1 MLETLAWKDI
11 FGAEK
16 PNILDFGQII
26 FAKPQKTFFFYFN
39 RFDQKCPSCSHP
51 YKFPAQAISPALSR
65 FYCDVK
71 PGENTFHI
79 FKYFHCFKCFHF
91 FFITYWIKLHFNVVV
106 DNGTDDDSPDYD
118 DGDDDGGDDDGGGD
132 DGGGDL
138 APELVIPPITLSSTG
153 YQRKCQTL
161 FIICLIINA
170 DGIMMTRSK
179 NLPSG

>member
-1 MLETLAWKDI
+1 MLETLVCLKRKDI
-11 FGAEK
+11 FDAEIISE
-16 PNILDFGQII
+16 PNILDFGQN
-26 FAKPQKTFFFYFN
+26 FLCQTTKTFFYFN

-118 DGDDDGGDDDGGGD
+118 DGDDDGGDDDGDDGD
-132 DGGGDL
+132 DNDNDDNDK
-138 APELVIPPITLSSTG
+138 T
-153 YQRKCQTL
+153 
-161 FIICLIINA
+161 
-170 DGIMMTRSK
+170 
-179 NLPSG
+179 